1 MGVILNNKL
10 VEELEQLI
18 TLMLNKITDYVQHDL
33 ATKVQT
39 EVRTIQTQFQDK
51 PNTTKSLVEAY
62 DYLEDVKTKK
72 RNDIVK
78 DYNDVIEWM
87 SFLYRFP

>member
-1 MGVILNNKL
+1 
-10 VEELEQLI
+10 
-18 TLMLNKITDYVQHDL
+18 
-33 ATKVQT
+33 
-39 EVRTIQTQFQDK
+39 
-51 PNTTKSLVEAY
+51 VEAY